1 MTREARKDL
10 VQAFYMPIKLPKG
23 FQRRKSSG
31 SALEELPNPPEP
43 SFRVFERP
51 HGRKSFDGGNNY
63 NNYKRISLA
72 RPLSAGPFGE
82 DHLFVDG
89 STRCN
94 PPNRYVAVVHY
105 GICSMLK
112 QGDRGSGG
120 THNSASSGGL
130 NDNSSCEARFS
141 STSTLPSSADVP
153 MDDRP
158 SPNTKDPYNIPAP
171 PVPESHPLSLKAAGR
186 AFSFGRKR
194 AESPSVAVPGPRP
207 AIGPARS
214 DGYQFSNRPRAMT
227 ESSYAS
233 ESTATPPRLLGTEL
247 ELEQDDLNDFGNMFE
262 SFGKNDIKLVKEPG
276 VRAVGNVESPVCLE
290 GLKDIDCYAD
300 DSVGEPVI
308 CRV

>member
-1 MTREARKDL
+1 
-10 VQAFYMPIKLPKG
+10 MPIKLPKG

-31 SALEELPNPPEP
+31 SALEELPTHPEP

-51 HGRKSFDGGNNY
+51 QGRKSFDGGNNY

-89 STRCN
+89 STRYN
-94 PPNRYVAVVHY
+94 PPDRYVAVVQY

-112 QGDRGSGG
+112 KSDRGSGG

-130 NDNSSCEARFS
+130 NDNSSYEARFS
-141 STSTLPSSADVP
+141 STSTLPSAADVP
-153 MDDRP
+153 LDDRP
-158 SPNTKDPYNIPAP
+158 SPNTKDHYNIPAP
-171 PVPESHPLSLKAAGR
+171 PIPESHPLSLKAAGR

-194 AESPSVAVPGPRP
+194 AESPSMPGHGPRQ
-207 AIGPARS
+207 AIGSAKS
-214 DGYQFSNRPRAMT
+214 DGYESFNRPRAMT

-233 ESTATPPRLLGTEL
+233 ESTATPPRLLSTEL

-262 SFGKNDIKLVKEPG
+262 SFGKNEIKLVKEPG
-276 VRAVGNVESPVCLE
+276 VRVVRNVESPVGLE
-290 GLKDIDCYAD
+290 GLKDNYRCAD
-300 DSVGEPVI
+300 DFVEERVI